1 MFFLKK
7 LVAPLFFPVPLLLL
21 VLLAGLALLWFT
33 RRRRLGL
40 TLASLA
46 AGVLVL
52 LSYGPVANALLAP
65 LEYRYPS
72 FHPETVLA
80 DPAAPPI
87 RWVVVLGG
95 GQVSDPRVPATS
107 QLTASSLARL
117 VEGIRLQR
125 QLPGARLLLSGGP
138 VFNPVAEADGM
149 ARLALA
155 LGVPRADL
163 VLDRLS
169 MDTEEQ
175 ARRLQPV
182 LGRDRFV
189 LVTSAAHMPRAMA
202 LFRKRGLAPVPAPT
216 DYLAKEMQVFSPA
229 MLYPSAMSLRKA
241 ERAAYEY
248 LGLAWAEL
256 RGAV

>member
-21 VLLAGLALLWFT
+21 ALLAGLVMLWFT

-46 AGVLVL
+46 AAVLVL

-65 LEYRYPS
+65 LEYRYPP
-72 FHPETVLA
+72 FDPAALQ

-125 QLPGARLLLSGGP
+125 QLPGTRLLLSGGP

-149 ARLALA
+149 AQLALA
-155 LGVPRADL
+155 LGVPRTDL
-163 VLDRLS
+163 ALDRLS

-175 ARRLQPV
+175 ARRLQPI

-189 LVTSAAHMPRAMA
+189 LVTSAAHMPRAVA
-202 LFRKRGLAPVPAPT
+202 LFRKRGLAPIPAPT
-216 DYLAKEMQVFSPA
+216 DYLAKEPQAFSPA
-229 MLYPSAMSLRKA
+229 MLYPSAVSLRKA
-241 ERAAYEY
+241 ERAAHEY
-248 LGLAWAEL
+248 LGLAWAKL